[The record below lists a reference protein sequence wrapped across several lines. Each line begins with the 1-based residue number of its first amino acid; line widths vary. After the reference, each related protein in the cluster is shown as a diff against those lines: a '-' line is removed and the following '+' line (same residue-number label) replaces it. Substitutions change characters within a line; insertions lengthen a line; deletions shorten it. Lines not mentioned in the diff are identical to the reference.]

1 MNSNVKA
8 YLDSVSA
15 CWHRPVKQ
23 ALTLVASAALW
34 SVTAAVQAQI
44 PLNNVSKISAGVDT
58 TCAIVNGSGAAQCW
72 GAKHYTEDSGP
83 ANSPMPVAHDIP
95 IAGSAVAEMVVG
107 ADHSCVRTTAG
118 GVKCW
123 GQNFYGQL
131 GDNTTTGHPHA
142 AADVV
147 GLASGVTAIA
157 AGLNHLCALTS
168 AGAVKCW
175 GRNESGQL
183 GNNST
188 TNSLVPVTVVG
199 LEQGVVAIAARGS
212 HSCAVLGNGSVQ
224 CWGSNSLNE
233 LGNGTFTQS
242 AVPVEVPYLGGVQKI
257 AAGDNHNCALVF
269 DGSVKCWGANDNGQS
284 GSVVGLPYILIP
296 ISVQNLSNVV
306 ELSASGKRTCAL
318 SITGPLMNGGAVKC
332 WGSNLDSTGVQGA
345 NASSYSDAAVDVP
358 GWGSGITAIAAGNY
372 HTCALNTAGIV
383 SCFGWNPSNQLGD
396 NTTVQRLNPVATL
409 QAFAPEISMVSPGDT
424 RAVVRFNPPANDSGS
439 PVTGYTVTT
448 TPAGGIDSHAG
459 TTNSYYGPN
468 ELSHLITSLVNGTNY
483 GFRITA
489 TNALGTGQL
498 SNVVYATPAAI
509 NCNNGP
515 VVRGGTYSGTLNAA
529 DCTDSAWGAAY
540 YTKRYV
546 YNANAGDQIALQ
558 TYTGG
563 RIYLIGLQGVAG
575 MIGQRLPGSSYFTLT
590 YSGPYIIEVAS
601 YDVGVSA
608 NYSFSVLAPGIG
620 SSTSAATSSSSSRS
634 SSSNSSTSS
643 SATSSIAASI
653 STSRSSSSVISSST
667 SSSVTTSASSLA
679 VSTSSTA
686 TSSSS
691 ASSVNNC
698 GAPVISIGSTYN
710 GSLSASD
717 CTAGTRGSSYYTDY
731 YAFSGSAGQQI
742 FVQLTSSVFDT
753 YVYLRYL
760 GSGGAVLA
768 SNDDSGGTTN
778 SRIPVTSGYFTLPT
792 TGAYLVEVTSYA
804 TLNTG
809 AYTMSLL
816 SGSASSSSSSN
827 SSAATGCVTTNLS
840 FGLAAN
846 GALAATDCTNGARG
860 TAYYTDRYSFYATA
874 GQQISILLT
883 STAFDSYVYLKN
895 SSGTVMTSNDDG
907 GGGTNSRIP
916 ATSGTYTMPA
926 TAAYTIEVTSYSTQV
941 TGAYTLQ
948 LN

>member
-58 TCAIVNGSGAAQCW
+58 TCAIVNGNGAVQCW

-147 GLASGVTAIA
+147 GLSSGVTAIA

-188 TNSLVPVTVVG
+188 ANSLVPVTVVG

-212 HSCAVLGNGSVQ
+212 HSCAVLGNGSVK

-233 LGNGTFTQS
+233 LGNGTFVQS
-242 AVPVEVPYLGGVQKI
+242 SVPVEVPYLGGVQKI

-318 SITGPLMNGGAVKC
+318 SIAGPLMNGGAVKC
-332 WGSNLDSTGVQGA
+332 WGSNLDSTGAQGA
-345 NASSYSDAAVDVP
+345 NASPYSDAVVDVP
-358 GWGSGITAIAAGNY
+358 GWGSGIAAIAAGSY
-372 HTCALNTAGIV
+372 HTCALNTAGSV
-383 SCFGWNPSNQLGD
+383 SCVGWNTSNQLGD
-396 NTTVQRLNPVATL
+396 NTSLQRLNPVATQ

-424 RAVVRFNPPANDSGS
+424 QAVVRFVPPVNDGGS

-468 ELSHLITSLVNGTNY
+468 ELSHLITGLVNGTNY

-489 TNALGTGQL
+489 TNAQGVGQL

-509 NCNNGP
+509 TCNNGP

-529 DCTDSAWGAAY
+529 DCTDSAWGAGY
-540 YTKRYV
+540 YTKRYI
-546 YNANAGDQIALQ
+546 YNANAGDQIAVQ
-558 TYTGG
+558 MYTGG
-563 RIYLIGLQGVAG
+563 RLYLIGREGIAG
-575 MIGQRLPGSSYFTLT
+575 PTAQRLPGSAYFTLT

-601 YDVGVSA
+601 YQVGVAA

-620 SSTSAATSSSSSRS
+620 ASTSSAISSSSPRPGSSSSSAVTSSVVASTSTSRSTSSAATSASASSSPAATSSVASTTSSAASSSSS
-634 SSSNSSTSS
+634 P
-643 SATSSIAASI
+643 AAGCN
-653 STSRSSSSVISSST
+653 
-667 SSSVTTSASSLA
+667 AQALA
-679 VSTSSTA
+679 IGG
-686 TSSSS
+686 
-691 ASSVNNC
+691 SVN
-698 GAPVISIGSTYN
+698 GALAAG
-710 GSLSASD
+710 D
-717 CTAGTRGSSYYTDY
+717 CQSGARGSAYYTDIY
-731 YAFSGSAGQQI
+731 SFSGTAGQQI
-742 FVQLTSSVFDT
+742 FVQVNSSVFDT
-753 YVYLRYL
+753 YAYLKNNT
-760 GSGGAVLA
+760 GTVIA
-768 SNDDSGGTTN
+768 SNDDSGGSTN

-792 TGAYLVEVTSYA
+792 TGIYTIEVSSYA
-804 TLNTG
+804 SLNTG
-809 AYTMSLL
+809 AYTLSLVA
-816 SGSASSSSSSN
+816 GSASSSSVSSSS
-827 SSAATGCVTTNLS
+827 SSASSVAGGCVTNGVSL
-840 FGLAAN
+840 GVAN
-846 GALAATDCTNGARG
+846 NGSLAATDCTNGARG
-860 TAYYTDRYSFYATA
+860 TSYYTDRFGISVNA

-883 STAFDSYVYLKN
+883 SSTFDTYVYLK
-895 SSGTVMTSNDDG
+895 SPAGTVLVSNDDG

-916 ATSGTYTMPA
+916 ATSGTYTIPA
-926 TAAYTIEVTSYSTQV
+926 TGTYIIEVTSYSAQV
-941 TGAYTLQ
+941 TGAYTL
-948 LN
+948 LVN